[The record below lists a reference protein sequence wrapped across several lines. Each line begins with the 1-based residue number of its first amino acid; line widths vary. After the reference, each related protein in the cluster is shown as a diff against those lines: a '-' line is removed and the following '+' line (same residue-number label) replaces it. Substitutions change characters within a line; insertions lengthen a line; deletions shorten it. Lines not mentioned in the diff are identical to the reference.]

1 MKYNEFINTV
11 VDNGGAADR
20 ESAQAVTSIVLADL
34 GQRLQGDEAEDL
46 AAQLP
51 EELKATVTEHKDAE
65 PVVDDVD
72 DFLRRVA
79 QHLGHGVDPD
89 QAREKARAVFVTL
102 RQSISPGEI
111 DDVRAQLPAGF
122 EPLFE

>member
-11 VDNGGAADR
+11 VDNGGAIDR
-20 ESAQAVTSIVLADL
+20 ESAQTVTRIVLADL
-34 GQRLQGDEAEDL
+34 GQRLQGGEAKDL

-51 EELKATVTEHKDAE
+51 EELKATVTEHNDAE

-79 QHLGHGVDPD
+79 EHLGKGVDPD
-89 QAREKARAVFVTL
+89 QARASTRAVFLTL
-102 RQSISPGEI
+102 RQSITSGEI
-111 DDVRAQLPAGF
+111 DDIRAQLPAGF
-122 EPLFE
+122 GPLFE